1 MEWMVSQDYS
11 GTDNG
16 INGKSTFI
24 DHFIIIIIII
34 IMNSLFIDS

>member
-24 DHFIIIIIII
+24 NHF
-34 IMNSLFIDS
+34 MNYDPVFFDIS